1 MKKYALVAFNV
12 AFVALSVCYP
22 FVLYFGEY
30 IGIKHSIS
38 IIMCALCFVWGIKA
52 FLGFRA
58 KNGFWILSA
67 IFSAL
72 FVLLFL
78 QNQFLQNPFNSFGVK
93 IAYFYPVAV
102 YILLLVAF
110 VFSLKDEAIIT
121 KFAVLSHGAKCA
133 SDLPKEVQSYLVPYT
148 RILTKIWASY
158 FGFCAV
164 VAFVLACFEDKF
176 LWSVFCGGI
185 CYVALGLLFGIEW
198 IYRYMYVIPRQHPT
212 NLKKGLD
219 NV

>member
-22 FVLYFGEY
+22 FALYFGEY
-30 IGIKHSIS
+30 IDFSVS
-38 IIMCALCFVWGIKA
+38 SVMCVLAFAWGIKA

-58 KNGFWILSA
+58 KNRFWIFGL
-67 IFSAL
+67 IFCVL
-72 FVLLFL
+72 FTLLFL
-78 QNQFLQNPFNSFGVK
+78 QKICSLHSFGVEL
-93 IAYFYPVAV
+93 AYFYPVAV
-102 YILLLVAF
+102 YVLLLVAF
-110 VFSLKDEAIIT
+110 SFSLRDEAIIT
-121 KFAVLSHGAKCA
+121 RFALISHGVKRS
-133 SDLPKEVQSYLVPYT
+133 SDLPNEVRCYLVPYT
-148 RILTKIWASY
+148 RTLTKIWASY
-158 FGFCAV
+158 FGFCAC

-198 IYRYMYVIPRQHPT
+198 IYRYVYLLPRKNIT
-212 NLKKGLD
+212 NLKRLD